1 MKFQGGANGFVI
13 AERCKVVVNHGF
25 TMNVLGID
33 IGGSALKGAPVD
45 TTTGK
50 LLGERFRVPTE
61 TVYTPARVAKAAL
74 EIVRHFDWK
83 GPVGIGFPGVV
94 QGPRILSS
102 ANLHPGFID
111 CNGEALFRK
120 ALRLPVTLINDA
132 DAAGLAEVA
141 FGAGRRKSGT
151 VLMLTFGTGV
161 GSALF
166 VDGRL
171 YPNSELG
178 HVPIHGDS
186 AEKRVSAAAKERK
199 GLSYKKW
206 AHRVS
211 DYLNILETILN
222 PGLII
227 VGGGISDDHAK
238 WFHHLKVKT
247 PLVPARFFNE
257 AGIVGAALQ
266 AAGRPAK

>member
-1 MKFQGGANGFVI
+1 
-13 AERCKVVVNHGF
+13 
-25 TMNVLGID
+25 MNVLGID

-45 TTTGK
+45 TAKGT
-50 LLGERFRVPTE
+50 LLAERFRVPTE
-61 TVYTPARVAKAAL
+61 TVLTPAKVARAAR
-74 EIVRHFDWK
+74 EIVEHFDWK

-94 QGPRILSS
+94 RGECILSS
-102 ANLHPGFID
+102 ANLHPAFIG

-120 ALRLPVTLINDA
+120 ALSLPVSLLNDA

-141 FGAGRRKSGT
+141 FGAGRGRKGT

-178 HVPIHGDS
+178 HLPMDGHP

-206 AHRVS
+206 AGRVS
-211 DYLNILETILN
+211 DYLQVIETILF
-222 PGLII
+222 PQLII
-227 VGGGISDDHAK
+227 VGGGISQEHAE
-238 WFHHLKVKT
+238 WFKHLQIST
-247 PLVPARFFNE
+247 PVVPARFLNE
-257 AGIVGAALQ
+257 AGIVGAALH
-266 AAGRPAK
+266 AAGRPSGG